1 MGSVSELISRGRLAW
16 RLLNDA
22 RVPSWVKI
30 AIPLA
35 VLLYFV
41 MPVDFI
47 PDFIPGL
54 GQLDDLGVL
63 LIGMSLVIR
72 FSPAYVVDEHKMALG
87 YEAGGAAGSTGTANS
102 ASGGQATRK
111 MSGDGEAIDGEYKVV
126 RPEENL

>member
-1 MGSVSELISRGRLAW
+1 M
-16 RLLNDA
+16 NDA

-30 AIPLA
+30 AIPLV

-72 FSPAYVVDEHKMALG
+72 FSPPYVVDEHKMALG
-87 YEAGGAAGSTGTANS
+87 YEAGGTAGSAGTAAGTANG

>member
-1 MGSVSELISRGRLAW
+1 MGSLSELISKGRLVW

-22 RVPSWVKI
+22 RVSSWVKI
-30 AIPLA
+30 LIPLV
-35 VLLYFV
+35 VLFYFV
-41 MPVDFI
+41 APVDFI

-87 YEAGGAAGSTGTANS
+87 YDTASTPGSSGSTNG

-111 MSGDGEAIDGEYKVV
+111 M
-126 RPEENL
+126 